1 MSNAL
6 TNIFYKYVARR
17 NSTWMA
23 GAILGAFVLDST
35 VSGAVNTFFDSVNK
49 GKLWKDV
56 YAERV
61 KKGIS
66 Q

>member
-6 TNIFYKYVARR
+6 TNIFYKYVAKR

-23 GAILGAFVLDST
+23 GAVVGAFVLDTT
-35 VSGAVNTFFDSVNK
+35 VSGFVNMTFDSLNK